1 MTPEKRKTFL
11 AIRPT
16 DRWESTRAAFATQ
29 PVDLVLADVLIYTP
43 TGTSLPDLADITA
56 VIITSLR
63 AVQSIPV
70 LPARLHKLPFY
81 VVGVE
86 TARALRV
93 MGLSGPQTVA
103 PTAQALLDIIKA
115 DDQSKTFLYVCGD
128 ETAVD
133 FRKEL
138 APHHAVRDH
147 LAYTSRPK
155 EQLDADTITRI
166 KTGRVDGVLFFSKGS
181 AKAFMELAKAAEIER
196 HLSSL
201 SALCLSS
208 SVLRS
213 VHSNS
218 WAQTG
223 VAASPDL
230 SGMVALVRTFE
241 YGQIE
246 ESTVMAKQA
255 SGAGETITRDQGLNA
270 DAIIERF
277 GGIRPMATKIG
288 VPVTTVQGWKKR
300 GVIPGNRA
308 HLIEQAAS
316 AHGVE
321 LSGLVSIVSGDAV
334 THITLPRKPDGP
346 KSEDPVAPPAEDL
359 PDISAVLSDIAK
371 MVRDIPEDD
380 DAEGDVADVDASVDT
395 PNDKNDV
402 AVQDTTQSKQ
412 PVSRPVMNRRR
423 TDTIARA
430 TWLSVILLAFAVIVG
445 LVTLAPGA
453 LQMKAQ
459 DERLAALQS
468 DLATL
473 AAEIRSLRQENAV
486 LETLVPDDL
495 KDQMKT
501 LSGRAAD
508 MEQTVTT
515 LATQSKALTAGVM
528 GPGKGSMEQ
537 RLSDVEG
544 RMKTLA
550 NQTGSVPLAAFFAR
564 VQAAQTN
571 ESGRA
576 ALKDAAAQLFPLVI
590 SEEVKTAKGDDAMAV
605 FDKIDPTTPLGQM
618 LADVTGRDRVAAIK
632 MLALVSFGQALQ
644 TNKTPLVDVL
654 PMVSAVLGDGHPD
667 VAQTLATLD
676 PVAKDGVMTVEALRT
691 EFDTLAPKLVAA
703 VVDSKDTSWS
713 DRVWAK
719 MHQTMRIDYA
729 GKPVT
734 GLPIQRSVDQ
744 IRSALARGDLAAANQ
759 AVSTLDSRSAPLMA
773 DWVKQVAYTMD
784 AQRALDLAAKVAAVD
799 ISLHPT
805 LQSLSAFPQAKLD
818 PDTIARGIVHGLLAQ

>member
-16 DRWESTRAAFATQ
+16 DRWESTRAAFAAL

-43 TGTSLPDLADITA
+43 TGTSLPDLSDITA

-63 AVQSIPV
+63 AIQSIPV
-70 LPARLHKLPFY
+70 LPSRLHKLPFY

-103 PTAQALLDIIKA
+103 STAQALLDIIKA
-115 DDQSKTFLYVCGD
+115 DDQSRTFLYICGD

-138 APHHAVRDH
+138 APDHTVRDH

-166 KTGRVDGVLFFSKGS
+166 KTGRVDSVLFFSKSS
-181 AKAFMELAKAAEIER
+181 AKAFMELAKEADIQSY
-196 HLSSL
+196 LSSL

-223 VAASPDL
+223 VAESPDL

-241 YGQIE
+241 YEQIKE
-246 ESTVMAKQA
+246 GMVMAKQA
-255 SGAGETITRDQGLNA
+255 NGAGEAPGRDQGLNA

-277 GGIRPMATKIG
+277 GGIRPMATKMG

-334 THITLPRKPDGP
+334 THISLPRKPDGP
-346 KSEDPVAPPAEDL
+346 KPEESTKSQTDDL

-371 MVRDIPEDD
+371 MVRDIPE
-380 DAEGDVADVDASVDT
+380 GDVDDVAASASIDSA
-395 PNDKNDV
+395 PRNDV
-402 AVQDTTQSKQ
+402 GQRPQKSEHTV
-412 PVSRPVMNRRR
+412 PPVMNRRR
-423 TDTIARA
+423 SDTIARA

-473 AAEIRSLRQENAV
+473 VVEIQSLRRDNAV

-550 NQTGSVPLAAFFAR
+550 TQTGSVPLAAFLNK
-564 VQAAQTN
+564 VQLAQTN

-590 SEEVKTAKGDDAMAV
+590 SEDVKTAKGDDV
-605 FDKIDPTTPLGQM
+605 TVVYDKIDPGTPLGQM
-618 LADVTGRDRVAAIK
+618 LVDVTGRDRVAAIK
-632 MLALVSFGQALQ
+632 ILALVSFGQALQ
-644 TNKTPLVDVL
+644 TNKTALVDVL
-654 PMVSAVLGDGHPD
+654 PMVSAVLGAGYPS
-667 VAQTLATLD
+667 VTEALAALD
-676 PVAKDGVMTVEALRT
+676 ETVKDGVMTVDALRA
-691 EFDTLAPKLVAA
+691 EFETLAPKLVAA
-703 VVDSKDTSWS
+703 VVDAPGTSWS
-713 DRVWAK
+713 DRLWAK
-719 MHQTMRIDYA
+719 LHKTMRVDYA
-729 GKPVT
+729 GKSVT
-734 GLPIQRSVDQ
+734 GLPVQRRVDQ
-744 IRSALARGDLAAANQ
+744 IRAALAKGDLEAARDA
-759 AVSTLDSRSAPLMA
+759 AVGLDSRAASLMG
-773 DWVKQVAYTMD
+773 DWMKQAKYTM
-784 AQRALDLAAKVAAVD
+784 AATGALNVAATVVAVD

-818 PDTIARGIVHGLLAQ
+818 PDAIARGIVHGLLAQ